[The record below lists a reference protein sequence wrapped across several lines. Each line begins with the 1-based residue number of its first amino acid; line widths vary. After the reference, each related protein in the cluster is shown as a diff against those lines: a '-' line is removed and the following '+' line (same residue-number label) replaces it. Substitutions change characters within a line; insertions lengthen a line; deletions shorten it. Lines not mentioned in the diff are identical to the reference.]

1 MHSAKQAV
9 EFSLIV
15 AAVIL
20 EKIAQKVRKKLF
32 LLNRPWQP
40 TFTREHQ
47 RQAVRLLRDLR
58 QEVGRPQLPLQAQ
71 EDPQRRQAPQ
81 VPLLHQE
88 VYPEVNQLLQVHS

>member
-1 MHSAKQAV
+1 MYQCQAGCGN
-9 EFSLIV
+9 FSLCRSCDP
-15 AAVIL
+15 L
-20 EKIAQKVRKKLF
+20 

-40 TFTREHQ
+40 AFTREHQ

-88 VYPEVNQLLQVHS
+88 VYPEVNQLQQVHS